1 MATSE
6 PGDLGAVFQAPK
18 EAGGRPV
25 SDQQLPAFVVVD
37 DKDQPVGRVED
48 NDVVVIFNF
57 RADRVVELSKA
68 LELEKFDKFDRKR
81 HPKVCLASQDCIMK
95 HKHSDCRN

>member
-1 MATSE
+1 MATGE

-25 SDQQLPAFVVVD
+25 SDQQLPAFVIVD
-37 DKDQPVGRVED
+37 DENQPVGRVED
-48 NDVVVIFNF
+48 DDVVVIFNF

-81 HPKVCLASQDCIMK
+81 HPKVCTEDCIMK
-95 HKHSDCRN
+95 HKHGNCRS